1 MSCDICRKQSVNM
14 YTTFSRNSFVSHI
27 VRLCITCCLLR
38 QLPLCTGVL
47 QTVGQPWPLPQ
58 SYLTGPKVQSLDSD
72 KFQFRVTGKD
82 CDILQAAIVRYYKII
97 FRTTS
102 AGNAA
107 SLYRDDV
114 LRFQP
119 KDGRSRTERQ
129 REDGGGAGLGLGGLE
144 VEVGQECADLYPSL
158 DMDESCM

>member
-1 MSCDICRKQSVNM
+1 M
-14 YTTFSRNSFVSHI
+14 YTTSSRYSFVSHI
-27 VRLCITCCLLR
+27 LRLCITCCLLR
-38 QLPLCTGVL
+38 QLPLCTGVR

-58 SYLTGPKVQSLDSD
+58 SYRTGPKVQSLDSD

-82 CDILQAAIVRYYKII
+82 CDILQTAIVRYYKII

-107 SLYRDDV
+107 SLHRDDV

-119 KDGRSRTERQ
+119 KDRRSASASGTEWQ
-129 REDGGGAGLGLGGLE
+129 RENEGGTGACLGGLE

-158 DMDESCM
+158 DTDESCM